1 VSSIPVVSPDEARE
15 AWEEATGA
23 ECPTSLASALAS
35 AMDRAYTLGFQGLA
49 CKDLVSTVRRLAPQE
64 PLVAVQL
71 VRDWYETGIRDS
83 AGEA

>member
-1 VSSIPVVSPDEARE
+1 
-15 AWEEATGA
+15 
-23 ECPTSLASALAS
+23 
-35 AMDRAYTLGFQGLA
+35 MDRAYTLGFQGLA